1 MAGENGQRGLAHAG
15 IKAVTLDTQ
24 LIHFHPMEAT
34 TSDQVLTKSP
44 TCNPI
49 LPPLF

>member
-1 MAGENGQRGLAHAG
+1 MAGENGQRGLAHAE

-24 LIHFHPMEAT
+24 LIHFHRMEAT

-44 TCNPI
+44 TRNPI